1 MTKTF
6 LWCGGKGRGGKDD
19 FGNSLFV
26 RGCRGRGGVQ
36 VGGAGRHQGLGA
48 GDEPPK
54 VRERPV
60 IPVSVN
66 YVPVVLRSMSEICR
80 AFGVGCEQVRKWVA
94 ADAPIVVDRDEKG
107 EITRYRAELNRLYL
121 WQEAR
126 SKESPGSAGDSG
138 Y

>member
-1 MTKTF
+1 M
-6 LWCGGKGRGGKDD
+6 
-19 FGNSLFV
+19 
-26 RGCRGRGGVQ
+26 
-36 VGGAGRHQGLGA
+36 
-48 GDEPPK
+48 
-54 VRERPV
+54 

-94 ADAPIVVDRDEKG
+94 ADAPIAVDRDEKG

-126 SKESPGSAGDSG
+126 SKESPAVRGILGKFMMDTLRVPLPYPARQQRCHGQTEG
-138 Y
+138 

>member
-1 MTKTF
+1 M
-6 LWCGGKGRGGKDD
+6 
-19 FGNSLFV
+19 
-26 RGCRGRGGVQ
+26 
-36 VGGAGRHQGLGA
+36 
-48 GDEPPK
+48 
-54 VRERPV
+54 

-107 EITRYRAELNRLYL
+107 RDHPIPAELNRLYL

-126 SKESPGSAGDSG
+126 SKESPGSAGILSQFQTGRMDRLMG
-138 Y
+138 RPTALA

>member
-1 MTKTF
+1 M
-6 LWCGGKGRGGKDD
+6 
-19 FGNSLFV
+19 
-26 RGCRGRGGVQ
+26 
-36 VGGAGRHQGLGA
+36 
-48 GDEPPK
+48 
-54 VRERPV
+54 

-107 EITRYRAELNRLYL
+107 EITRYRA
-121 WQEAR
+121 R

>member
-1 MTKTF
+1 M
-6 LWCGGKGRGGKDD
+6 
-19 FGNSLFV
+19 
-26 RGCRGRGGVQ
+26 
-36 VGGAGRHQGLGA
+36 
-48 GDEPPK
+48 
-54 VRERPV
+54 

-121 WQEAR
+121 WQEGQKQR
-126 SKESPGSAGDSG
+126 IPRQCGGILGKFYDGHS
-138 Y
+138 

>member
-1 MTKTF
+1 M
-6 LWCGGKGRGGKDD
+6 
-19 FGNSLFV
+19 
-26 RGCRGRGGVQ
+26 
-36 VGGAGRHQGLGA
+36 
-48 GDEPPK
+48 
-54 VRERPV
+54 

-66 YVPVVLRSMSEICR
+66 YVPVVLRSMS
-80 AFGVGCEQVRKWVA
+80 
-94 ADAPIVVDRDEKG
+94 EKG

>member
-1 MTKTF
+1 M
-6 LWCGGKGRGGKDD
+6 
-19 FGNSLFV
+19 
-26 RGCRGRGGVQ
+26 
-36 VGGAGRHQGLGA
+36 
-48 GDEPPK
+48 
-54 VRERPV
+54 

-94 ADAPIVVDRDEKG
+94 ADAPIAVDRDEKG
-107 EITRYRAELNRLYL
+107 EITRYMAELNRLYL

>member
-1 MTKTF
+1 M
-6 LWCGGKGRGGKDD
+6 
-19 FGNSLFV
+19 
-26 RGCRGRGGVQ
+26 
-36 VGGAGRHQGLGA
+36 
-48 GDEPPK
+48 
-54 VRERPV
+54 

-126 SKESPGSAGDSG
+126 SKESPGSAGESG
-138 Y
+138 DCLPGGLCLPTGAILAGSDGDQPGTGKPKLCGHAVDTLDDDGFE

>member
-1 MTKTF
+1 M
-6 LWCGGKGRGGKDD
+6 
-19 FGNSLFV
+19 
-26 RGCRGRGGVQ
+26 
-36 VGGAGRHQGLGA
+36 
-48 GDEPPK
+48 
-54 VRERPV
+54 

-80 AFGVGCEQVRKWVA
+80 AFGGGCEQVRKWVA

-121 WQEAR
+121 WQEGR

>member
-1 MTKTF
+1 MI
-6 LWCGGKGRGGKDD
+6 
-19 FGNSLFV
+19 S
-26 RGCRGRGGVQ
+26 
-36 VGGAGRHQGLGA
+36 
-48 GDEPPK
+48 
-54 VRERPV
+54 
-60 IPVSVN
+60 VSVN

>member
-1 MTKTF
+1 M
-6 LWCGGKGRGGKDD
+6 
-19 FGNSLFV
+19 
-26 RGCRGRGGVQ
+26 
-36 VGGAGRHQGLGA
+36 
-48 GDEPPK
+48 
-54 VRERPV
+54 

-66 YVPVVLRSMSEICR
+66 YVPVVLRSLSELCR
-80 AFGVGCEQVRKWVA
+80 AVGVGCEQVRKWVA

>member
-1 MTKTF
+1 MGDGDRRADARARHGQTAV
-6 LWCGGKGRGGKDD
+6 RGG
-19 FGNSLFV
+19 
-26 RGCRGRGGVQ
+26 
-36 VGGAGRHQGLGA
+36 
-48 GDEPPK
+48 
-54 VRERPV
+54 PV